1 MQAIRDQMPLLLWQQ
16 VVALLYYMVS
26 YFPGGTNGVMFI
38 LKMAAGAF
46 AQCVNG
52 TRRAVFR

>member
-1 MQAIRDQMPLLLWQQ
+1 MPLLLWQQ